1 MKIKITPKE
10 KVSIDAEID
19 DEAIKECGTRL
30 FNFIKSKLPF
40 KVEIAKNGDQN
51 KHQD

>member
-1 MKIKITPKE
+1 MKIKITPRE
-10 KVSIDAEID
+10 KVYINAEID
-19 DEAIKECGTRL
+19 DQAIKEGALRL

-40 KVEIAKNGDQN
+40 KIEVTKNGDQN